1 MLVFEVKSEFPFFS
15 QPNHPVYLDSAATT
29 QKPRVLIDAYSRL
42 LCQGVANVHRSAY
55 RLANQW
61 TDAFEQ
67 ARQTVADFIGADAS
81 SMVWTR
87 GTTESINLVA
97 RCFVE
102 PMLKPGDRIAV
113 SLLEHHANLVPW
125 QQVCQRTG
133 AELVFLPLN
142 VEHRIDVTKLDE
154 FFSTPVRFVAVTAMS
169 NALGIIN
176 DIPAIVAAAHRHQ
189 TKVLVD
195 AAQYVAH
202 QPIDVRAWD
211 CDFLAFSAHKLYG
224 PTGLGV
230 LYGKPELLASMTP
243 WLTGG
248 EMVTSVQQFSA
259 EFQQAPLKFEAGT
272 PAFIEAVVFAEV
284 LRWLGE
290 LDRQA
295 IHAQEQKLLQLLDK
309 GLDDID
315 HVRRLIKVGERAAI
329 SSFVVDAWHASDVA
343 SMLNERGIALR
354 AGQLCA
360 MPLLARLQQPAL
372 LRVSLGL
379 YSDESDIHA
388 LLNAL
393 NDLSAPT
400 KSSAQVSD
408 NPFSLM
414 QQARSWEQKNRMLM
428 QLGKQWSLPVPV
440 PRQESNQVQ
449 GCDSATW
456 LVGQYQQQQWIFA
469 IDSEARIIRGIGAL
483 LSTLVNGKTSQQILA
498 MDLAAELNQLG
509 LTAHLSAS
517 RNNGVRAIIARIRQQ
532 VAAELA

>member
-15 QPNHPVYLDSAATT
+15 LPNHPVYLDSAATT

-67 ARQTVADFIGADAS
+67 ARQTVADFLGANAS

-142 VEHRIDVTKLDE
+142 VEHQLDVSKLDE

-169 NALGIIN
+169 NALGIVN

-189 TKVLVD
+189 AKVLVD

-202 QPIDVRAWD
+202 QPIHVRAWD

-230 LYGKPELLASMTP
+230 LYGKPQLLASMLP

-272 PAFIEAVVFAEV
+272 PAFIEAVAFAEV
-284 LRWLGE
+284 LRWLGT

-295 IHAQEQKLLQLLDK
+295 FHAQEQKLLQMLDK
-309 GLDDID
+309 GLDDIR
-315 HVRRLIKVGERAAI
+315 HVHRLIKVGERAAI
-329 SSFVVDAWHASDVA
+329 SSFVVEAWHASDVA
-343 SMLNERGIALR
+343 SLLNERNIALR

-379 YSDESDIHA
+379 YSDENDINA
-388 LLNAL
+388 LLNTL
-393 NDLSAPT
+393 NDLSAST
-400 KSSAQVSD
+400 KSTAQVND
-408 NPFSLM
+408 NPISLM
-414 QQARSWEQKNRMLM
+414 QQARSWEQKNRVLM

-440 PRQESNQVQ
+440 PHHDSNQVQ
-449 GCDSATW
+449 GCDSSTW
-456 LVGQYQQQQWIFA
+456 LVGQYQQQQWTFA

-483 LSTLVNGKTSQQILA
+483 LSTLVNDKSSQQILA

-517 RNNGVRAIIARIRQQ
+517 RNNGVRAIIERIRQQ
-532 VAAELA
+532 VAAEVS